1 MGLVVSGMLNKQIAS
16 QTETSEITLNV
27 HQARVMRKMEA
38 GSLEAG
44 SLGELVG
51 MAERLQLFRL
61 S

>member
-16 QTETSEITLNV
+16 QTGTSEITLNI

-38 GSLEAG
+38 GSL
-44 SLGELVG
+44 GELAG
-51 MAERLQLFRL
+51 MAERPQLFRL